1 MFTLFT
7 LPDHPN
13 SPSIFSGVGVAQ
25 SIVYCQVFGTSLLAH
40 FLLGHFIFC
49 SIYDFWSPFFVSSNC
64 SYCCQHHDFVMKLRL
79 ILWLFMF
86 LIQYI
91 FIIEILWQKFPKILD
106 SLQCTSK
113 ERFLR
118 DHINNIFISYT

>member
-40 FLLGHFIFC
+40 FLFGHFIFC
-49 SIYDFWSPFFVSSNC
+49 PIYDF
-64 SYCCQHHDFVMKLRL
+64 
-79 ILWLFMF
+79 
-86 LIQYI
+86 
-91 FIIEILWQKFPKILD
+91 
-106 SLQCTSK
+106 
-113 ERFLR
+113 
-118 DHINNIFISYT
+118 